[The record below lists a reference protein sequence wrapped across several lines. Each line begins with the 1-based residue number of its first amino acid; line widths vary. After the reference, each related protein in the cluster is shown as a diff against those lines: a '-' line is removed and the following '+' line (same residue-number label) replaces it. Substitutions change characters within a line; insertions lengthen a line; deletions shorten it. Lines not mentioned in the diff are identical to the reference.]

1 MGLGFGV
8 RVFRVYRRGLIGF
21 ILVFGG
27 FQVKFNGI
35 GLAAVLLK
43 FCPRGANFSSV
54 S

>member
-35 GLAAVLLK
+35 GLAAVLFKILSQ
-43 FCPRGANFSSV
+43 RG
-54 S
+54 

>member
-35 GLAAVLLK
+35 GLASVLFKILSR
-43 FCPRGANFSSV
+43 RG
-54 S
+54 